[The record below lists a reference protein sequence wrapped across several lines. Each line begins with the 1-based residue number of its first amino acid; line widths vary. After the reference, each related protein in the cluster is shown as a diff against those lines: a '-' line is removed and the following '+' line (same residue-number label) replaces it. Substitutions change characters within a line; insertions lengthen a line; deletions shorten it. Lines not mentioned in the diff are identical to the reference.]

1 MKILYAVILSLL
13 VFGCVSPNLN
23 ESDENVWLEE
33 ISSKEALSW
42 VEQESSITKKN
53 LSKEAGFEERRKRIL
68 KVLGSKDKT
77 LYVGKRGKYVYNL
90 WKDVKNPRGLWRR
103 VPYTYYVRGW
113 KLNWETVLDIDKLS
127 KDEGVKWVFKGVLGT
142 PEDNDTVIL
151 KLSDGGKDAHHLREF
166 SLKNKKFN
174 EDGFVLGEARY
185 NTAMVNTG
193 QLLIATN
200 TDPKRLTRS
209 GYPRDL
215 KILNKG
221 ESIEDAKII
230 SSIPKNHTG
239 YWVYQ
244 VERADK
250 KKFIFIEDSIDF
262 FSSNKYLYMDA
273 GLVEIPV
280 PQKSSVEGVFHNKII
295 FSLKEKAVIA
305 EESFSEGEL
314 VYLEVKEDG
323 TFSKV
328 KSFLKLSASEAL
340 KRNSIA
346 ATKNYLFVVL
356 QENVSRKGYRVSF
369 DKEGEIV
376 KEKISLDGEISII
389 DSDLDSDRV
398 ILQSYD
404 FLTPQTVYVYDLKS
418 GSAKIVQHG
427 KSYFSKRDYTYKQD
441 WAVSED
447 GTKIPFYIV
456 HQKGMKNTGANPTI
470 MYGYGGFEISVAP
483 FYLKTRVNEWVSK
496 GGVFVIANIRGGG
509 EFGPSWHKAAQKFNK
524 RKSYED
530 FAAVAKKLHITKVTS
545 PRHLGIV
552 GGSNGGLL
560 VGASSVLYPNLYGAV
575 FCAVPLLDM
584 LRYDQLLVGS
594 SWIPEYGDPKIKK
607 ERDYIKTY
615 SPYQNV
621 QETVSYPKMF
631 FYTSTYDD
639 RVHPGHAR
647 KMYKKMKDQGHK
659 VYYYENSEGGHAGS
673 SDLKQRALSDA
684 MKFTFFWKVLK

>member
-1 MKILYAVILSLL
+1 MKILYVVILSFL
-13 VFGCVSPNLN
+13 VSGCVSPNLN
-23 ESDENVWLEE
+23 VDDENVWLEE
-33 ISSKEALSW
+33 ISSEESLAW
-42 VEQESSITKKN
+42 VQQESARTKQL
-53 LSKEAGFEERRKRIL
+53 LSKDEDFEERRKRIL

-77 LYVGKRGKYVYNL
+77 LSVRKRGKYVYNL
-90 WKDVKNPRGLWRR
+90 WKDEKNPRGLWRR

-113 KLNWETVLDIDKLS
+113 KLKWETVLDIDKLS
-127 KDEGVKWVFKGVLGT
+127 KEEGAKWVFKGVIGI
-142 PEDNDTVIL
+142 PEDSDRVIL
-151 KLSDGGKDAHHLREF
+151 KLSNGGKDAHHLREF
-166 SLKNKKFN
+166 SLKTKEFN
-174 EDGFVLGEARY
+174 PEGFVLGEARY
-185 NTAMVNTG
+185 NTAMVSAD

-200 TDPKRLTRS
+200 ENPERLTRS

-221 ESIEDAKII
+221 ESLEEAKVIL
-230 SSIPKNHTG
+230 SIPKNHVG

-244 VERADK
+244 VDRADK
-250 KKFIFIEDSIDF
+250 KKFIFVEDSKDF
-262 FSSNKYLYMDA
+262 FSSKKYLYLNSE
-273 GLVEIPV
+273 LVEVPV

-295 FSLKEKAVIA
+295 FSLKEKADVDG
-305 EESFSEGEL
+305 ESFAEGEM
-314 VYLEVKEDG
+314 VYLEVNDDG

-328 KSFLKLSASEAL
+328 KSFLKTNASEAL
-340 KRNSIA
+340 VRNGVT

-356 QENVSRKGYRVSF
+356 QENVSRKGYRFSF
-369 DKEGEIV
+369 DKEGKIL
-376 KEKISLDGEISII
+376 KEKISLDGEISIV
-389 DSDLDSDRV
+389 DSDLDSDRL
-398 ILQSYD
+398 ILKSYD

-418 GSAKIVQHG
+418 GAAKIVQHG
-427 KSYFSKRDYTYKQD
+427 KSYFSKRNYTYKQD

-456 HQKGMKNTGANPTI
+456 HQKGMKNTGKNPTI
-470 MYGYGGFEISVAP
+470 MYGYGGFESSVNP

-496 GGVFVIANIRGGG
+496 GGVFVVANIRGGG
-509 EFGPSWHKAAQKFNK
+509 EFGPAWHKAAQKFNK

-530 FAAVAKKLHITKVTS
+530 FAAVAKKLHISQITS

-607 ERDYIKTY
+607 EREYIKTY

-673 SDLKQRALSDA
+673 SDIKQRALSDA